1 MEEKET
7 KQLFKNR
14 LLDLIKKD
22 TSPKVIAIKGEWG
35 SGKSTFWRNLV
46 KDKIGNQAYISLY
59 GLNSIRDIEN
69 SILLQISDRKIFA
82 EFVKKHL
89 EPLNELKISGI
100 SAKSILS
107 IIEPKNFANI
117 VICLDDFERLS
128 EKISVNELFGFIS
141 DLKENKKCKVV
152 MILNEEKISQEN
164 KENFDIQK
172 EKVIDY
178 ELFFKTSISYIK
190 NNIIKNTNPI
200 YENFLFEF
208 IEKFE
213 VQNIRTI
220 NKIVN
225 LLNDFIS
232 KLNDESVDSIIMKNI
247 FIKIIE
253 ISFVYYQFNFK
264 DFVRYKEYKSEQQ
277 NNLFNKILKEQN
289 RQKEDEQTISKIKK
303 TEKFLETNK
312 ELVIY
317 DKYLK
322 NYNFDDI
329 EKNILSFITEDKFNK
344 VFFTDFIKKEKYNLE
359 HSDLRSQINS
369 IIDNYRFDFNY
380 SLEQYDEHLYKFLSE
395 NREKILELKNFEII
409 KKEIEKC
416 KTTSINNYDE
426 LLIDMQK
433 AYLKDY
439 KYINYHENLDHD
451 TNYQQIREEN
461 NSEVMNYLES
471 LIEYNKN
478 PTSKDIIKIFEEIDT
493 QRITPIKDENT
504 VNKLSKEKI
513 KEFILKDK
521 EFVKILFDDY
531 DKYNK
536 FQEFKQKLTDIF
548 EELKEDDNYKSK
560 INNLEKLD
568 LR

>member
-22 TSPKVIAIKGEWG
+22 TSPKVVAIKGEWG

-46 KDKIGNQAYISLY
+46 KDEIGNQAYISLY

-69 SILLQISDRKIFA
+69 SILLQISNRQSFHKF
-82 EFVKKHL
+82 FKKHL
-89 EPLNELKISGI
+89 DPFYELKIKGI
-100 SAKSILS
+100 SPKLILS
-107 IIEPKNFANI
+107 IIEPKDFANI
-117 VICLDDFERLS
+117 VVCLDDFERLS
-128 EKISVNELFGFIS
+128 KKISVNELFGFIS
-141 DLKENKKCKVV
+141 DLKENKKCRVV
-152 MILNEEKISQEN
+152 MILNEEKISLEN

-178 ELFFKTSISYIK
+178 ELFFKTSISEIE

-213 VQNIRTI
+213 IQNIRTI

-232 KLNDESVDSIIMKNI
+232 KLDDEFVDRIIMKNI

-264 DFVRYKEYKSEQQ
+264 DFVRYKEYKDKQDE
-277 NNLFNKILKEQN
+277 NLISKILKEQN
-289 RQKEDEQTISKIKK
+289 RLKEDEQTISKIEKNK
-303 TEKFLETNK
+303 KFLETNK
-312 ELVIY
+312 ELIIY

-322 NYNFDDI
+322 NYNFEDI
-329 EKNILSFITEDKFNK
+329 EKNILSFIIKYEFNEA
-344 VFFTDFIKKEKYNLE
+344 FFTDFIENEKYNLK
-359 HSDLRSQINS
+359 HNDLRNQINI
-369 IIDNYRFDFNY
+369 IIDNYKFDFNY
-380 SLEQYDEHLYKFLSE
+380 TLEQYDEDLYKFLSK
-395 NREKILELKNFEII
+395 NREKILKLKNFEII

-439 KYINYHENLDHD
+439 KYINYHEDLEHD

-461 NSEVMNYLES
+461 NSEVMDYLES

-478 PTSKDIIKIFEEIDT
+478 PTSKDIIKIFEEINT
-493 QRITPIKDENT
+493 QRIISISDENT

>member
-22 TSPKVIAIKGEWG
+22 TSPKVVAIKGEWG

-46 KDKIGNQAYISLY
+46 KDEIGNQAYISLY

-107 IIEPKNFANI
+107 IIEPKDFANI

-178 ELFFKTSISYIK
+178 ELFFKTSISDIK

-208 IEKFE
+208 IEKSE

-225 LLNDFIS
+225 LLDDFIS
-232 KLNDESVDSIIMKNI
+232 KLDDESLDSIIMKNI

-264 DFVRYKEYKSEQQ
+264 DFVRYKEYKNKQRDYLIS
-277 NNLFNKILKEQN
+277 KILKEQN
-289 RQKEDEQTISKIKK
+289 RQKEDKQTISKNK
-303 TEKFLETNK
+303 KFLEENK
-312 ELVIY
+312 ELIIY

-322 NYNFDDI
+322 NYNFEDL

-380 SLEQYDEHLYKFLSE
+380 TLEQYDEHLYKFLSE
-395 NREKILELKNFEII
+395 NREKILELRNFEII

-439 KYINYHENLDHD
+439 KFINYHENLDHD

-478 PTSKDIIKIFEEIDT
+478 PASKDIIKIFEEINT
-493 QRITPIKDENT
+493 QRIIPIKDENT

-548 EELKEDDNYKSK
+548 EELKKDDNYKSK

>member
-22 TSPKVIAIKGEWG
+22 TSPKVVAIKGEWG

-46 KDKIGNQAYISLY
+46 KDEIGNQAYISLY

-107 IIEPKNFANI
+107 IIEPKDFANI

-178 ELFFKTSISYIK
+178 ELFFKTSISDIK

-208 IEKFE
+208 IEKSE

-220 NKIVN
+220 NKIIN
-225 LLNDFIS
+225 LLDDFIS
-232 KLNDESVDSIIMKNI
+232 KLDDESLDSIIMKNI

-264 DFVRYKEYKSEQQ
+264 DFVRYKEYKNKQRDYLIS
-277 NNLFNKILKEQN
+277 KILKEQN
-289 RQKEDEQTISKIKK
+289 RQKEDKQTISKNK
-303 TEKFLETNK
+303 KFLEENK
-312 ELVIY
+312 ELIIY

-322 NYNFDDI
+322 NYNFEDL

-380 SLEQYDEHLYKFLSE
+380 TLEQYDEHLYKFLSE
-395 NREKILELKNFEII
+395 NREKILELRNFEII

-439 KYINYHENLDHD
+439 KFINYHENLDHD

-478 PTSKDIIKIFEEIDT
+478 PASKDIIKIFEEINT
-493 QRITPIKDENT
+493 QRIIPIKDENT

-536 FQEFKQKLTDIF
+536 FPEFKQKLTDIF
-548 EELKEDDNYKSK
+548 EELKKDDNCKSK